1 MRVLPFIAMLLFTNV
16 AIGAGNSKSLCVFD
30 PLGANG
36 DTFNLLKDYVID
48 MSATGANLSLVP
60 YPDESVAVADFVS
73 GTCDILAAT
82 DIRIRQFMPFT
93 GTISAVGALPT
104 TDDLRTLL
112 RALNRPKAER
122 YLDNGKFAILGIFPL
137 GAGYLFTDDREVDSV
152 GEMAGR
158 RVAALTH
165 HMDALHMIAKVGATV
180 VPSDITDF
188 GGKFNNGFANTTYAP
203 ALAYS
208 AYELY
213 KGLGEK
219 GGIVNYPLGQLTLQ
233 MVTRSDAFTR
243 DFKRQSRRASDR
255 LFDKAFRIVKHHEQ
269 SIDQK
274 YWVEIPRARKDEY
287 QEMFRQSRMD
297 MSANGVY
304 DETMLSIMRQVRCMA
319 NRAASE
325 CSTNVE
331 RE

>member
-1 MRVLPFIAMLLFTNV
+1 MRVLPFLAMLLFTNL
-16 AIGAGNSKSLCVFD
+16 AAAAGTSKSLCVFD

-36 DTFNLLKDYVID
+36 DTFNLLKDYAID
-48 MSATGANLSLVP
+48 LGATGVSLTMVP
-60 YPDESVAVADFVS
+60 YPDEGVAVADFVS
-73 GTCDILAAT
+73 GNCDILAAT
-82 DIRIRQFMPFT
+82 DIRIRQFIPFT

-122 YLDNGKFAILGIFPL
+122 YLDNGKFAIMGIFPL
-137 GAGYLFTDDREVDSV
+137 GAGYLFTNDREVDTV

-158 RVAALTH
+158 RVTALSH
-165 HMDALHMIAKVGATV
+165 HKDAIHMLTKVGATV

-188 GGKFNNGFANTTYAP
+188 GGKFNNGFADTTYSP

-233 MVTRSDAFTR
+233 LVARSDAFPRT
-243 DFKRQSRRASDR
+243 FKRQSRRSADR
-255 LFDKAFRIVKHHEQ
+255 LFDKAFRIIKHHEQ
-269 SIDQK
+269 LIDPK

-297 MSANGVY
+297 MSADGVY
-304 DETMLSIMRQVRCMA
+304 DKTMLGIMRQVRCMA

-325 CSTNVE
+325 CSSTAE